1 MRNTVMP
8 MPERDTTDD
17 CNDCT
22 LHDRRS
28 FLARTMAA
36 VAAAAVLLPGVVSAE
51 AMAGFVLVRA
61 TRGADGTVRYPI
73 PTADGATIDTENE
86 VILVRLD
93 DTCMAFALSCPH
105 QRAMLKVKRG
115 DTAFLCPKHK
125 SEYQLDGEYIRGRAT
140 RSMDRRAI
148 RKDGVEL
155 VVDADS
161 QIRSD
166 TDAAGWHAAVVT
178 L

>member
-1 MRNTVMP
+1 MMP
-8 MPERDTTDD
+8 DATTDT
-17 CNDCT
+17 CTDCT

-36 VAAAAVLLPGVVSAE
+36 VAAAAVLLPGVVNAE
-51 AMAGFVLVRA
+51 TLAGCVVARA
-61 TRGADGTVRYPI
+61 SKGADGLARYPI
-73 PTADGATIDTENE
+73 PAADGATIDTENE
-86 VILVRLD
+86 VILVRFD
-93 DTCMAFALSCPH
+93 GVCMAFALSCPH
-105 QRAMLKVKRG
+105 QRAMLRLKKG

-148 RKDGVEL
+148 RKEGAEL
-155 VVDADS
+155 VVDVDS

-166 TDAAGWHAAVVT
+166 TDAAGWAAAVVHV
-178 L
+178 

>member
-1 MRNTVMP
+1 MAEPNH
-8 MPERDTTDD
+8 DQADA

-28 FLARTMAA
+28 FLTRTLAA
-36 VAAAAVLLPGVVSAE
+36 VAAAAVLLPGVVNAE
-51 AMAGFVLVRA
+51 AMAGVVLMRA
-61 TRGADGTVRYPI
+61 LRGADGTARYPI
-73 PTADGATIDTENE
+73 PAADGATIDTENE
-86 VILVRLD
+86 VILVRFD
-93 DTCMAFALSCPH
+93 GTCMAFALSCPH

-125 SEYQLDGEYIRGRAT
+125 SEYQIDGEYIRGRAT

-148 RKDGVEL
+148 HKEGAEL
-155 VVDADS
+155 VVDVDS

-166 TDAAGWHAAVVT
+166 TDAARWAAAVVT

>member
-1 MRNTVMP
+1 MRNTVRP
-8 MPERDTTDD
+8 VEPVDD
-17 CNDCT
+17 CTDCT

-36 VAAAAVLLPGVVSAE
+36 VAAAAVLLPGVVQAE
-51 AMAGFVLVRA
+51 SLVGYVVVRTA
-61 TRGADGTVRYPI
+61 RGADGTARYPI
-73 PTADGATIDTENE
+73 PAADGATIDTENE
-86 VILVRLD
+86 VILVRSG
-93 DTCMAFALSCPH
+93 TACMAFALSCPH
-105 QRAMLKVKRG
+105 QRAMLRLKRG

-148 RKDGVEL
+148 RRDGGEL
-155 VVDADS
+155 VVDVDS

-166 TDAAGWHAAVVT
+166 TDAAGWAAAVVHV
-178 L
+178 